1 MPTAL
6 QRVQCL
12 LQPETFALVKTL
24 AGDERRTM
32 SNMAAELIEKALK
45 LPEVQAQIDAA
56 LIKVPT
62 PDDPRASVP
71 QRQVVNRQSYNLT
84 PEEAEKLRAQRSITP
99 IPTGEIADRV
109 GSNGLTMAE
118 NVRLVNA
125 KRAGVKSKEITEAS
139 RTEDKDSKKEMLKA
153 LLLEIMTE

>member
-24 AGDERRTM
+24 AWDERRTM

-71 QRQVVNRQSYNLT
+71 QRQVVNRQSYSLA
-84 PEEAEKLRAQRSITP
+84 PEEAEKLRKQRGLDMLNSRAEDDET
-99 IPTGEIADRV
+99 
-109 GSNGLTMAE
+109 GLTTAE
-118 NVRLVNA
+118 KIQLVQA
-125 KRAGVKSKEITEAS
+125 KRRGRRSEEITEAANQ
-139 RTEDKDSKKEMLKA
+139 EDKESKKDMLKA
-153 LLLEIMTE
+153 LLLEIMAE